1 MVFIAIANGAVRQFW
16 YGRYLGELPA
26 HQLSTL
32 TGLILFGIY
41 IFCIMRLFPPV
52 TGNQAVSVGLLWLG
66 LTVAFEFLFGHYVA
80 GHAWSHLFQDYNLFA
95 GRLWLLV
102 LLWLTL
108 APYLFYRWGKVAGKR
123 KGIAS
128 HLFLL

>member
-1 MVFIAIANGAVRQFW
+1 MVKYLWLWVPMVGIAIANGAVRQLW

-41 IFCIMRLFPPV
+41 IFLVVRRFPPV
-52 TGNQAVSVGLLWLG
+52 TGTQAVSVGLLWLG
-66 LTVAFEFLFGHYVA
+66 LTVAFEFLFGHFVA
-80 GHAWSHLFQDYNLFA
+80 GHAWSRLFQDYNLFA
-95 GRLWLLV
+95 GRLWVIV

-108 APYLFYRWGKVAGKR
+108 APYLFYRWGK
-123 KGIAS
+123 
-128 HLFLL
+128 

>member
-1 MVFIAIANGAVRQFW
+1 MVKYLWLWVPMVFIAIANGAVRQFW

-32 TGLILFGIY
+32 IGLLLFGIY
-41 IFCIMRLFPPV
+41 IFFVVSLFPPV
-52 TGNQAVSVGLLWLG
+52 NGNQAASVGLLWLG

-80 GHAWSHLFQDYNLFA
+80 GHAWSRLFQDYNLFA

-108 APYLFYRWGKVAGKR
+108 APYLFYRWGK
-123 KGIAS
+123 
-128 HLFLL
+128 